1 MFVLIND
8 AHFNTAGNSRAK
20 FVRPMGRTPWAN
32 ASPNFPEEV
41 YAYAATDFSGSSAG
55 CVPEQVQSQVQIRD
69 CKAVPVSVK
78 SKEYI
83 MAKIADYTE
92 RNFNQV

>member
-1 MFVLIND
+1 
-8 AHFNTAGNSRAK
+8 
-20 FVRPMGRTPWAN
+20 MGRTPWAN
-32 ASPNFPEEV
+32 ASPNFHEEV
-41 YAYAATDFSGSSAG
+41 YAYAATDFSGSNG
-55 CVPEQVQSQVQIRD
+55 VPEQVQSQVQIRD

-92 RNFNQV
+92 RNSNQV